1 MITLFY
7 AGALTFLGL
16 ILAGR
21 IVSIRLSD
29 QVLLGTADNTKLL
42 QATRAQANLVEYAPF
57 FLILLGCMEMV
68 GVSVV
73 SLYVLGDLF
82 LLARISHAVGLS
94 KGDGSSILRTIGAVS
109 TMLILIVQS
118 VWAMYLASTW
128 MLTNNWGM

>member
-57 FLILLGCMEMV
+57 FLILLGCMEN
-68 GVSVV
+68 GRCICSISVCFRR
-73 SLYVLGDLF
+73 L
-82 LLARISHAVGLS
+82 ISSS
-94 KGDGSSILRTIGAVS
+94 KNISCYRTF
-109 TMLILIVQS
+109 
-118 VWAMYLASTW
+118 
-128 MLTNNWGM
+128 

>member
-57 FLILLGCMEMV
+57 FLILLGCMEMA

-82 LLARISHAVGLS
+82 LLARISHAIGLS
-94 KGDGSSILRTIGAVS
+94 KGDGSSILRTRGAVS
-109 TMLILIVQS
+109 TMLILIVQ
-118 VWAMYLASTW
+118 
-128 MLTNNWGM
+128 